1 MSKVVKFIR
10 VGAIALTA
18 ATVLTACGGGGGTAA
33 IPVTPTTQT
42 PVASG
47 VAGDIKTAVTIPSGS
62 STLALAQTNQNTNV
76 SNASASNG
84 SLTSVLNRLASFFIK
99 PAYAQTSKRCVTD
112 ALKLVGIQTDGT
124 MSEIPVVEGSDVCD
138 VGFREMFDAGN
149 YVLLTGEGLYKGDLT
164 CNLVFLQKASG
175 KLFCVG
181 ESVPS
186 RYIINTAST
195 TGSSSSTTTGAGAM
209 TTGGQTSPAAQKI
222 QVVKNSSDSTVTDY
236 MLIAAESM
244 SFDTN
249 GQINGKTI
257 KLLRFNLK
265 DLEVGPTVQLLAEGL
280 EQNWMQ
286 QSNSNETLS
295 FNLENY
301 KIARNGDVFAI
312 YSYYLWTKNPWSS
325 TQRRNV
331 TFFTYNSSDVVTK
344 KSVLA
349 SDIQAIVDAQTLAN
363 QSLASG
369 YTTGYSA
376 SYWYSIPCMF
386 DDPDS
391 LNGVLF
397 TVPYSKWENTYTTAG
412 AFASSQWTQSS
423 YLIKASGTGNASNA
437 TITGIKPTQLCA
449 DTSGWNG
456 NAPVRIVHPTTGK
469 DVWFS
474 MQRAY
479 VNGYDATG
487 GWYSGS
493 VTTLV
498 GNDLSGTTADYS
510 LVVKKPTLSGSSY
523 SYSNDYSEWQKSRSV
538 LSSKDNLFI
547 LTRTASYGNSSTD
560 GNTIFK
566 VQPFDTDGSFRLGS
580 VQTPRA
586 ANLDMEE
593 SSPQTGRYVLAAS
606 ASVWVTSLATSLK
619 DNIVNLV
626 GRDLISDSFDKVIGT
641 IDESGNFDK
650 STITNNKYTAL
661 TIVRL

>member
-138 VGFREMFDAGN
+138 VGFREMYDAGN

-186 RYIINTAST
+186 RYIINTAT
-195 TGSSSSTTTGAGAM
+195 SSSSSSGVAGPAAGAS
-209 TTGGQTSPAAQKI
+209 GGQTSPAAQKI

-265 DLEVGPTVQLLAEGL
+265 DLEAGPTVQLLAEGL

-301 KIARNGDVFAI
+301 KISRNGDVFAI

-349 SDIQAIVDAQTLAN
+349 TDIQAIVDAQSLAN
-363 QSLASG
+363 QNLATSGATG
-369 YTTGYSA
+369 YTA

-397 TVPYSKWENTYTTAG
+397 TVPYSKWENNTSGGFT
-412 AFASSQWTQSS
+412 SQTWTQSS
-423 YLIKASGTGNASNA
+423 YLIKATGTGSSSNA
-437 TITGIKPTQLCA
+437 TITGIKSTQLCA

-456 NAPVRIVHPTTGK
+456 NAPVRIVHPTNNK

-479 VNGYDATG
+479 VYGYDSNG
-487 GWYSGS
+487 GWYGGT

-498 GNDLSGTTADYS
+498 GNDLSGNSPDYS
-510 LVVKKPTLSGSSY
+510 LVVQKPSQNGAQDWT
-523 SYSNDYSEWQKSRSV
+523 EWQKSRSV

-566 VQPFDTDGSFRLGS
+566 IQPFATNGSFRLGS
-580 VQTPRA
+580 AESPLV
-586 ANLDMEE
+586 ANLDMQAAN
-593 SSPQTGRYVLAAS
+593 PQTGTYVLAAR